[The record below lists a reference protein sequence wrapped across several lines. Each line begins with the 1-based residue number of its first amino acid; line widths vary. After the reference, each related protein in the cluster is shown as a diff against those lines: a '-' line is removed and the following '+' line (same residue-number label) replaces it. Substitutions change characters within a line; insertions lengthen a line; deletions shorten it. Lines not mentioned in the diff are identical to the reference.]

1 MFAPTAS
8 PCCLLSCSSAAAA
21 SHRLPP
27 QHKRTHTNHPPK
39 TTHRNTNHP
48 PKQHNTPQTHT
59 TTTAINNTLK
69 QHNTKTAYG
78 MKRPVYVQSTWLRSR
93 GAKAPMR
100 FGWVI
105 DLLEELTLCK

>member
-1 MFAPTAS
+1 
-8 PCCLLSCSSAAAA
+8 
-21 SHRLPP
+21 
-27 QHKRTHTNHPPK
+27 
-39 TTHRNTNHP
+39 
-48 PKQHNTPQTHT
+48 
-59 TTTAINNTLK
+59 
-69 QHNTKTAYG
+69 